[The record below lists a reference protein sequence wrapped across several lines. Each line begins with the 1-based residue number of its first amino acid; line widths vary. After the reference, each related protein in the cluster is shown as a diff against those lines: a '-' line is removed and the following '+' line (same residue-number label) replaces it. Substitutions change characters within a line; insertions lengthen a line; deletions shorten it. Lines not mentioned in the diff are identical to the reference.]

1 MVAILV
7 VSKAVEICQQTS
19 IEVHTKDNE
28 HSYIVIDWLA
38 YPLVFIYILEYK
50 NTTSGAQYESNVNI
64 CFSINVSQV
73 ILVNFNKCRESI
85 NTEMHDRKGRVER
98 IFQIIIETISINGRT
113 IRFPG
118 GGGVL
123 CDKLCFPLFLHNQ
136 LVFSKEPKTSFKN
149 TLKLEKVDEIKVEIG
164 KINIAFYR

>member
-38 YPLVFIYILEYK
+38 YPLVSIYILEYK
-50 NTTSGAQYESNVNI
+50 NTTSGAHYELNVNI

-85 NTEMHDRKGRVER
+85 NTEMHDLTGRVER

-118 GGGVL
+118 GGGGSLRQVM
-123 CDKLCFPLFLHNQ
+123 FSSLFAQ
-136 LVFSKEPKTSFKN
+136 PVSFFKGTKN
-149 TLKLEKVDEIKVEIG
+149 
-164 KINIAFYR
+164 